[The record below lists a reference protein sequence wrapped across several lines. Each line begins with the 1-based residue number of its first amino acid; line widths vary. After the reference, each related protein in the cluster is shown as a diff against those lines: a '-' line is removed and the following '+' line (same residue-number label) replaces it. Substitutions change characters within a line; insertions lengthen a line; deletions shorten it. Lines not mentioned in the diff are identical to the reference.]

1 MCLCTLRYSLRKGAC
16 SAPLKDLANPRAEER
31 VPPALSH
38 LTRPAESDDSSS
50 PSLPFLLRTQMLLP
64 QH

>member
-1 MCLCTLRYSLRKGAC
+1 MCLGTLGYSIRKGAC
-16 SAPLKDLANPRAEER
+16 SAPLKDLAHPRAEER
-31 VPPALSH
+31 VPPALS

-50 PSLPFLLRTQMLLP
+50 PSSPFLLRTQLLLP